1 MKPEVLHEIQNVCS
15 ALVLAGLRKNPY
27 PMVNPRQ
34 ELKWQRARRREILG
48 FIRKH
53 YGQRAA
59 ETAANF
65 PMFTEH

>member
-1 MKPEVLHEIQNVCS
+1 M
-15 ALVLAGLRKNPY
+15 LAGLRKNPY

-34 ELKWQRARRREILG
+34 EMKWQRARRREILG

>member
-1 MKPEVLHEIQNVCS
+1 MGNLSETGRRPEVLHEVANVCQT
-15 ALVLAGLRKNPY
+15 LMLAGLRKNPY
-27 PMVNPRQ
+27 P
-34 ELKWQRARRREILG
+34 RRREILG